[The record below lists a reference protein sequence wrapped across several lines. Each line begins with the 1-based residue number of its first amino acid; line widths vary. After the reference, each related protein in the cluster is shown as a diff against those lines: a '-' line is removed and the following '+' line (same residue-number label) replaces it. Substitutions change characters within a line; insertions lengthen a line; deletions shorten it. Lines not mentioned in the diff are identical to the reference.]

1 MSSDSTSQP
10 IAGIHTF
17 DLPSVWLGDIALWL
31 RTVESRFALRQ
42 ITREDTKFH
51 YVVAALPMDIATDL
65 RDIIDYP
72 PTEAPYTALKE
83 ALISRISLST
93 QKRLQSLL
101 SEEDLGD
108 RNVVGT
114 SSPSRLLHIYDR
126 TSCRN
131 FLVDT
136 GAEISLIP
144 PTLTDPADKLAK
156 AKAEFSH
163 MMELGIVRP
172 STSPWAAPLD
182 LVCKKSLVDW
192 RPCGDYRRLDTSTVP
207 DRYPLPH
214 LHDFSSSLA
223 GATIFSN
230 IDLVKAFHQIPVAPE
245 DNPKMSITTSFGL
258 FEFVRMPFWLRSSAQ
273 TFQRFINEALRD
285 LPFVFVYVDDVPR
298 AKNIANIIIPRPRQ
312 EHQSPLGSLPQ
323 LERRHDRMSNWSH
336 YPVLYLSLCLER
348 GEIRKAGDWAIVT
361 GGTDGIGKAF
371 AEELAADGLNIF
383 LISRTKEKLDTVA
396 KELEEKFNVKTKTF
410 VADFS
415 MADFYD
421 DLTTEISNLP
431 SVACLV
437 NNVGISQVCAGPT
450 ATCEF
455 ISTQSIE
462 KLLCCNAVS
471 TACMSRITLAKM
483 FSQPLTGAQP
493 CIINM
498 GSVSGLFPR
507 PYKSLYAGAKAFVHN
522 FAASLAEE
530 VRGRVRVLT
539 LTPGFISTPHRGNPS
554 TNFFRPSAPVF
565 ARSALDML
573 GVSSCC
579 CGYLGHEFMAAGM
592 GLLPDCLRD
601 RLVAA
606 FELKQRE
613 KYLQKLKK
621 N

>member
-1 MSSDSTSQP
+1 M
-10 IAGIHTF
+10 IACLIGVII
-17 DLPSVWLGDIALWL
+17 LYSIC
-31 RTVESRFALRQ
+31 RFAWSFVRC
-42 ITREDTKFH
+42 TRLVK
-51 YVVAALPMDIATDL
+51 
-65 RDIIDYP
+65 
-72 PTEAPYTALKE
+72 
-83 ALISRISLST
+83 
-93 QKRLQSLL
+93 SLL
-101 SEEDLGD
+101 S
-108 RNVVGT
+108 
-114 SSPSRLLHIYDR
+114 
-126 TSCRN
+126 
-131 FLVDT
+131 
-136 GAEISLIP
+136 
-144 PTLTDPADKLAK
+144 K
-156 AKAEFSH
+156 
-163 MMELGIVRP
+163 
-172 STSPWAAPLD
+172 
-182 LVCKKSLVDW
+182 
-192 RPCGDYRRLDTSTVP
+192 
-207 DRYPLPH
+207 
-214 LHDFSSSLA
+214 
-223 GATIFSN
+223 
-230 IDLVKAFHQIPVAPE
+230 
-245 DNPKMSITTSFGL
+245 
-258 FEFVRMPFWLRSSAQ
+258 
-273 TFQRFINEALRD
+273 
-285 LPFVFVYVDDVPR
+285 
-298 AKNIANIIIPRPRQ
+298 
-312 EHQSPLGSLPQ
+312 
-323 LERRHDRMSNWSH
+323 
-336 YPVLYLSLCLER
+336 R

-421 DLTTEISNLP
+421 DLTTEISNLS

-483 FSQPLTGAQP
+483 LSQPLTGAQP

-539 LTPGFISTPHRGNPS
+539 LTPGFISTPHRGSPS

-565 ARSALDML
+565 VRSALDML

-613 KYLQKLKK
+613 KYLQKLKQ